1 MQKLMRALLV
11 FTAGVL
17 VITSCQKDQPGSKI
31 QQEGILTIKNA
42 IINNNSESFSDRFLY
57 KDEIVPVKQFSPD
70 RLKGLKSAPVV
81 DLTKNYVFKLK
92 AEVDPPVYEGSTL
105 QATHVAIHENYA
117 FVSFNTKGPECLG
130 GIEVFDVTDLK
141 NPVILS
147 QAIFPK
153 ADVSSVDYADGKL
166 YIVGANGDFESMG
179 FADPAFLEVLS
190 LNENYE
196 ISNVDTII
204 GLTSFAGTDV
214 MVTGGK
220 IYTTSGS
227 NGGLAVYDAADYT
240 LIKAVEI
247 SDARS
252 VGNNDNFIYVLQG
265 QEGRVNVFNKS
276 DMASVAV
283 YTVGGANTPESKSEM
298 TVTNDYILA
307 ALNEGGTE
315 VLKTDGTLQQ
325 HIPRPETPEGELPEN
340 HVTNSVSLNG
350 DLVLLG
356 NGESG
361 VYVGGMIHEQHDS
374 ILMLGSM
381 QFEASQSTN
390 FVKSKDNVIF
400 VATGL
405 GGLKILGISID
416 EGVPDDIIPTKTCP
430 FLSDEISSLFPEGEN
445 NTLKYPELFNDTAM
459 LSIRTTSETP
469 VYITFVDEGAG
480 WKNTF
485 GYYAYPA
492 NDPPATVEDL
502 QKHIVFPNVSK
513 VGDGGGLEAG
523 DMVQL
528 GDKPFPAN
536 TVIGF
541 YMVAKGWQ
549 NGLTT
554 DGIYTNYTNTEFNTN
569 NSQQSTLFINN
580 ECNDLVLTFE
590 DVYIRD
596 GFCDH
601 DYNDII
607 LVVKDNPD
615 VTVANSHF
623 DVSSIPHK

>member
-1 MQKLMRALLV
+1 MRKLIRAFSI
-11 FTAGVL
+11 FTVSIL
-17 VITSCQKDQPGSKI
+17 VITSCQKDQTDSKI
-31 QQEGILTIKNA
+31 QQDGILTVKNA
-42 IINNNSESFSDRFLY
+42 IINNNSESFSDRISY
-57 KDEIVPVKQFSPD
+57 KDEIVPVKQFPTN
-70 RLKGLKSAPVV
+70 RLKGLDSAPVV

-92 AEVDPPVYEGSTL
+92 AEVDAPVYEGSTL
-105 QATHVAIHENYA
+105 QATHVAIHEHYA
-117 FVSFNTKGPECLG
+117 FVTFNTKGPDYLG
-130 GIEVFDVTDLK
+130 GVEVFDVTDLK
-141 NPVILS
+141 NPVIIS

-153 ADVSSVDYADGKL
+153 ADVSSVDYANGKL
-166 YIVGANGDFESMG
+166 FIVGANGEFETMG
-179 FADPAFLEVLS
+179 YSNPAFLEVLS
-190 LNENYE
+190 LNENHE
-196 ISNVDTII
+196 ITSVDTII
-204 GLTSFAGTDV
+204 GLSSYVGTDV
-214 MVTGGK
+214 LVTGGK

-227 NGGLAVYDAADYT
+227 DGGLTVFDATDYS
-240 LIKAVEI
+240 LIKSVDI

-252 VGNNDNFIYVLQG
+252 VASNDNYVYVLQG
-265 QEGRVNVFNKS
+265 QDGRVNVFTKS
-276 DMASVAV
+276 DVALQSV
-283 YTVGGANTPESKSEM
+283 YEVGGANTPESKSELA
-298 TVTNDYILA
+298 VRNEYILA

-315 VLKTDGTLQQ
+315 VLKSDGTLQQ
-325 HIPRPETPEGELPEN
+325 HIARPETPEGELSEN

-361 VYVGGMIHEQHDS
+361 VYVGGMVTEQHDS

-390 FVKSKDNVIF
+390 FVESRDDVIF

-416 EGVPDDIIPTKTCP
+416 EGVPDDIIPTQTCT
-430 FLSDEISSLFPEGEN
+430 FLSDEISSLFPEGED
-445 NTLKYPELFNDTAM
+445 NTVKYPELFNDTAV
-459 LSIRTTSETP
+459 LNITTTAETP
-469 VYITFVDEGAG
+469 VYVTFVDEGAG

-492 NDPPATVEDL
+492 NDPPTTVEDL

-541 YMVAKGWQ
+541 YMVARGWQ

-554 DGIYTNYTNTEFNTN
+554 DGIYTHYTNTEFNTN
-569 NSQQSTLFINN
+569 NNQQSTLFINN

-590 DVYIRD
+590 DVYLRD

-607 LVVKDNPD
+607 LVIKDNPD
-615 VTVANSHF
+615 VTVANTNF
-623 DVSSIPHK
+623 DVSRIPKK

>member
-1 MQKLMRALLV
+1 MQKLIRTLFVLTV
-11 FTAGVL
+11 SVL
-17 VITSCQKDQPGSKI
+17 VITSCQKDQTDSTI
-31 QQEGILTIKNA
+31 QQEGIFTVKNA
-42 IINNNSESFSDRFLY
+42 IINNNSGSFSDRISY
-57 KDEIVPVKQFSPD
+57 KDEIVPVKQFPES

-92 AEVDPPVYEGSTL
+92 AEVDAPVYEGSTL
-105 QATHVAIHENYA
+105 QATHVAIHEHYA
-117 FVSFNTKGPECLG
+117 FVTFNTKGPDYLG
-130 GIEVFDVTDLK
+130 GVEVFDVTDLK
-141 NPVILS
+141 NPVIIS

-166 YIVGANGDFESMG
+166 FIVGANGEFETMG
-179 FADPAFLEVLS
+179 YTDPAFLEVLS
-190 LNENYE
+190 LNENHE
-196 ISNVDTII
+196 ISDVDTII
-204 GLTSFAGTDV
+204 GLSSYVGTDV
-214 MVTGGK
+214 LVTGGK

-227 NGGLAVYDAADYT
+227 DGGLTVFDASDYS
-240 LIKAVEI
+240 LIKSIDI

-252 VGNNDNFIYVLQG
+252 VGANDNNVYVLQG
-265 QEGRVNVFNKS
+265 QDGRVNVFNKS
-276 DMASVAV
+276 DVSPQAV
-283 YTVGGANTPESKSEM
+283 YEVGGANTPESKSEIA
-298 TVTNDYILA
+298 VTNDYILA

-315 VLKTDGTLQQ
+315 VLKSDGSVQQ
-325 HIPRPETPEGELPEN
+325 HIARPETPEGELPEN

-361 VYVGGMIHEQHDS
+361 VYVGGMVAEQHDS
-374 ILMLGSM
+374 IMMLGSM

-390 FVKSKDNVIF
+390 FVESRDSVIF

-416 EGVPDDIIPTKTCP
+416 EGVPDDIIPTETCP
-430 FLSDEISSLFPEGEN
+430 FLSDAISALFPERKD
-445 NTLKYPELFNDTAM
+445 NTVRHPDLFSDTAI
-459 LSIRTTSETP
+459 LNVRTTAETP
-469 VYITFVDEGAG
+469 VYVTFVDEGAG

-502 QKHIVFPNVSK
+502 QKYIVFPNVSK

-541 YMVAKGWQ
+541 YMVVKGWQ

-554 DGIYTNYTNTEFNTN
+554 DGIYTHYTNREFNIN
-569 NSQQSTLFINN
+569 NYQQSTLFISND
-580 ECNDLVLTFE
+580 CNDLVLTFE
-590 DVYIRD
+590 DVVINDSY
-596 GFCDH
+596 CDH

-607 LVVKDNPD
+607 LVIKDNPD
-615 VTVANSHF
+615 VTVANTNF
-623 DVSSIPHK
+623 DVSRIPKK